1 MRKHALATL
10 LLAILPLTAYADYR
24 YNPYTQKL
32 DYYSNSVASATYSA
46 VSATSTYSVNAGT
59 ATYSPNALNAS
70 YAVNA
75 GTSVY
80 SQNAGLLGGISP
92 SVYFTTG
99 VAQITA
105 GTNITISPSDGKGV
119 VTVNATVPQ
128 QYWIGTATSPLNM
141 NSNRVYAADHYDTA
155 YSTVAY
161 KIGGVSSL
169 FQIGTGSL
177 LVGKHNIYTGTGNY
191 NTYVGED
198 AGKGTAGNT
207 GYNNAFGGY
216 GSGYSIRAGYYNTGW
231 GMFSLFNIQDG
242 HRNTCLGYRAG
253 FPITSGAY
261 NVIIGAESGA
271 SLQNGSNNFFMG
283 TGAGQTC
290 VSGNSNVGI
299 GTNALA
305 SSTQSQQVALG
316 YQALL
321 RSTTADNNTAIGFS
335 AGQENKTGKQNVYIS
350 NYSGYANNGDDNVMI
365 GFYSGFIS
373 TATNRASFIGNYI
386 DAIKPVSSVIGIGY
400 HTDITESNQGVFGSD
415 YAGAN
420 ITNFYFGA
428 GVYKANPEGVTLQS
442 TGGSGTNNYGAPL
455 TIAGG
460 KGTGTGVGGAIV
472 LKTAGATSSGTTLN
486 PLSSVMVITSTF
498 TVEIGTSTQGRTV
511 FEQDGT
517 LVMENDATVWNDV
530 FVELNPAS
538 AVYAPTYTD
547 YKAGRVITFSD
558 EAANPDRI
566 HFVTQLPHG
575 YKPGTTIEPHVHWTG
590 EDGTAGQ
597 VAWKLDY
604 STCAINGTFGVTNS
618 TTTYVVKSTTA
629 DYHEYTDIGRIAG
642 VSGISTVIMGTLYRD
657 STAAGDTYNS
667 KSVYLLQF
675 DLHYQSDT
683 IGSRTELTK

>member
-105 GTNITISPSDGKGV
+105 GTNITISPSDGKGI
-119 VTVNATVPQ
+119 VTVNATAQP

-141 NSNRVYAADHYDTA
+141 SAYRVYGADHYDTK

-161 KIGGVSSL
+161 KIAGNDVLRLRNTDTIVVGNNTFSGSGNNNCL
-169 FQIGTGSL
+169 IG
-177 LVGKHNIYTGTGNY
+177 N
-191 NTYVGED
+191 D
-198 AGKGTAGNT
+198 AGKLATT
-207 GYNNAFGGY
+207 GYANTAV
-216 GSGYSIRAGYYNTGW
+216 GSPAMYTLRAGYYNSAVGLYALH
-231 GMFSLFNIQDG
+231 SLRDG
-242 HRNTCLGYRAG
+242 HRNSAFGFKALFKCDGGYSNVALG
-253 FPITSGAY
+253 
-261 NVIIGAESGA
+261 ES
-271 SLQNGSNNFFMG
+271 SLSEL
-283 TGAGQTC
+283 T
-290 VSGNSNVGI
+290 SGNSNMAI
-299 GTNALA
+299 GAGAFGALTDGVAGVAIGVNALA
-305 SSTQSQQVALG
+305 SARVGSH
-316 YQALL
+316 
-321 RSTTADNNTAIGFS
+321 
-335 AGQENKTGKQNVYIS
+335 
-350 NYSGYANNGDDNVMI
+350 
-365 GFYSGFIS
+365 
-373 TATNRASFIGNYI
+373 
-386 DAIKPVSSVIGIGY
+386 IGIGY
-400 HTDITESNQGVFGSD
+400 GALGKITTAVNNVAIGYRSGNDNVIGGNNVFIGNNSGYTCLGGGNTFLGFNAGLISTNTNNCILIGQDADVTKAVNNSFGMGYKVQVTESNIGVFGTP
-415 YAGAN
+415 YAGSN
-420 ITNFYFGA
+420 WTDVYFGA
-428 GVYKANPEGVTLQS
+428 GVVKANPEGVTLQS

-460 KGTGTGVGGAIV
+460 KGTGTGAGGAIV

-511 FEQDGT
+511 FEPDGT
-517 LVMENDATVWNDV
+517 MRMENDATVWNDV

-629 DYHEYTDIGRIAG
+629 DYHEYTDIGTIAG
-642 VSGISTVIMGTLYRD
+642 VTGISTVIMGTLSRD
-657 STAAGDTYNS
+657 STAAGDTYNG